1 MTQACSIVTVRRQHT
16 AVVRAEVPFA
26 EIPAAQRASRAKLAA
41 VLPSFDVG
49 ALGRT
54 CTRWRPPVAG
64 KLDMEMGTIVAHAF
78 VASRVPGGEV
88 MPSELPAG
96 RAAHF
101 VLKGPFDGLP
111 WAWQTLFQW
120 CEAEKLKPAG
130 INWEIYGVSEGIDPA
145 AQETELYVLL
155 A

>member
-1 MTQACSIVTVRRQHT
+1 MTQACSIVTVTRQHT

-26 EIPAAQRASRAKLAA
+26 EIPAAQRASRTKLAA
-41 VLPSFDVG
+41 VLPSLEAG
-49 ALGRT
+49 APGHT
-54 CTRWRPPVAG
+54 CTRWRPPAAG

-78 VASRVPGGEV
+78 APTGDVI
-88 MPSELPAG
+88 PSELPAG

-101 VLKGPFDGLP
+101 VMKGPFDGLP
-111 WAWQTLFQW
+111 GAWQTLFQW

-130 INWEIYGVSEGIDPA
+130 INWEIYGPSEGVDPA
-145 AQETELYVLL
+145 QQETELYVLL